1 MSPRPLFCTLLLA
14 LIFCACASSA
24 RADGVYLVT
33 ITFDDL
39 SVGRHSTDSPRITSI
54 RNDANRSGIGIPM
67 RGDFYVAPLAQAT
80 SQPNAAF
87 GVGPAVGDPSVNSLK
102 VEFSGLQT
110 CFLCPPP
117 PSCLRC
123 TDFVSLNVVG
133 TQPGQMSAWEV
144 YMYSDNGTL
153 LFYTFGLTDQFVTF
167 TSTMNNIASFRFFA
181 SPNNE
186 GIDNISYHAPVPEPA
201 TVALLGSGLA
211 ALGAASRR
219 RRRTPSGDE

>member
-1 MSPRPLFCTLLLA
+1 LLA
-14 LIFCACASSA
+14 FIFCACAASA

-39 SVGRHSTDSPRITSI
+39 APGNHSTNSPMITSI
-54 RNDANRSGIGIPM
+54 RSDANRSGLGIPM
-67 RGDFYVAPLAQAT
+67 RGGFRVDALAQTA
-80 SQPNAAF
+80 SPPHAAF
-87 GVGPAVGDPSVNSLK
+87 GVGPFVGDPAVNSLQ
-102 VEFSGLQT
+102 VQFSSLQT
-110 CFLCPPP
+110 CYLCPPP

-123 TDFVSLNVVG
+123 TDFASFNVVG
-133 TQPGQMSAWEV
+133 TTPGLMSAWEV

-153 LFYTFGLTDQFVTF
+153 LYYTFGLTDQFVTF
-167 TSTMNNIASFRFFA
+167 TSTMSNIASFRFFA
-181 SPNNE
+181 NQHNA
-186 GIDNISYHAPVPEPA
+186 GIDNVSYHAPVPEPA